1 MTPDMAGTTAMMGNR
16 DRLKHTLEN
25 ELSRT
30 LAEVLFPSLLEL
42 NQSFHRF
49 LDSVNDLRQLM
60 MKSEK
65 SHLHP
70 SSDTHAVSQFLYI
83 YQQKINIGLPWL
95 NKEERARWNPV
106 RIHTL
111 LLSIQLTG
119 KIDPVLNQHLWNAQS
134 TKRSP
139 FPSPPY
145 LLRSEYSPSKT
156 QDHNKEE
163 GGEMHV

>member
-1 MTPDMAGTTAMMGNR
+1 M
-16 DRLKHTLEN
+16 KQTLEN
-25 ELSRT
+25 ELSHT
-30 LAEVLFPSLLEL
+30 LATVLFPSLFEL
-42 NQSFHRF
+42 HQSFQR
-49 LDSVNDLRQLM
+49 LLNSVNDLRQLM
-60 MKSEK
+60 MKSE
-65 SHLHP
+65 SARLHP
-70 SSDTHAVSQFLYI
+70 SSDAHVVSQFLHI

-111 LLSIQLTG
+111 LLSIQWTG

-145 LLRSEYSPSKT
+145 LLRSVYSPSKT

>member
-1 MTPDMAGTTAMMGNR
+1 MMGNR

-30 LAEVLFPSLLEL
+30 LAEVLFPSLFEL

-65 SHLHP
+65 SRLHP
-70 SSDTHAVSQFLYI
+70 SSDTLAVSQFLYI

-95 NKEERARWNPV
+95 NKAERARWNPV

-145 LLRSEYSPSKT
+145 LLRSVYSPSKT

-163 GGEMHV
+163 GGEMFV